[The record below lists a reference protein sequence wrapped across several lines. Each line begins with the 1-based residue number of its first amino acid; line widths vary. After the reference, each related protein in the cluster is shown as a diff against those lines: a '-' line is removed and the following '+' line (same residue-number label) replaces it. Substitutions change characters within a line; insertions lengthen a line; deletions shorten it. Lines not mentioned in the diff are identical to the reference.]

1 MCVEG
6 TMIAHPVLPA
16 LIMIIFILAS
26 ATRQVSPVL
35 YIYNTIF
42 LSAILVQ
49 LFTSLHPYL
58 TNSTQIFL
66 LEENIKNSV
75 CVTFK
80 LINAFI

>member
-58 TNSTQIFL
+58 TYSTQIFL